1 MKHLFAGIAAVAV
14 IGAAAGAAYMYYK
27 KSQENLE
34 DYEEYIFT
42 DEGDDF
48 GAVEEAEDIVIV
60 EDVVP
65 QEEIVEE

>member
-1 MKHLFAGIAAVAV
+1 MKHLFAGLAAVAV

-27 KSQENLE
+27 KSQENME

-42 DEGDDF
+42 DEGDEFAD
-48 GAVEEAEDIVIV
+48 AEDIVIT

-65 QEEIVEE
+65 QDEIAE

>member
-1 MKHLFAGIAAVAV
+1 MKHRFAGLAAVAV

-27 KSQENLE
+27 KSQENVE

-42 DEGDDF
+42 DEGDEF
-48 GAVEEAEDIVIV
+48 GDVEEAEDIIIT

-65 QEEIVEE
+65 QEETEE

>member
-1 MKHLFAGIAAVAV
+1 MKHLFAGLAAVAV

-27 KSQENLE
+27 KSQENME

-42 DEGDDF
+42 DEGDEFAD
-48 GAVEEAEDIVIV
+48 AEDIVIT

-65 QEEIVEE
+65 QKEIAE

>member
-1 MKHLFAGIAAVAV
+1 MKHLFAGLAAVAV

-27 KSQENLE
+27 KSQENVE

-42 DEGDDF
+42 DEGDEF
-48 GAVEEAEDIVIV
+48 GDVKEAEDIIIT

-65 QEEIVEE
+65 QEETEE

>member
-1 MKHLFAGIAAVAV
+1 MKYLFAGLAAVAV

-27 KSQENLE
+27 KSQENME

-42 DEGDDF
+42 DEGDEFAD
-48 GAVEEAEDIVIV
+48 AEDIVIT

-65 QEEIVEE
+65 QEEIAE

>member
-1 MKHLFAGIAAVAV
+1 MKHLFAGLAAVAV

-27 KSQENLE
+27 KSQENME

-42 DEGDDF
+42 DEGDEFAD
-48 GAVEEAEDIVIV
+48 AEDIVIT

-65 QEEIVEE
+65 QEEIAE

>member
-1 MKHLFAGIAAVAV
+1 MKHLFAGLAAVAV

-27 KSQENLE
+27 KSQENME

-42 DEGDDF
+42 DEGDEF
-48 GAVEEAEDIVIV
+48 GDVEEAEDIIIT

-65 QEEIVEE
+65 QEETAE

>member
-1 MKHLFAGIAAVAV
+1 MKHLFAGLAAVAV

-27 KSQENLE
+27 ISQENME

-42 DEGDDF
+42 DEGDEFAD
-48 GAVEEAEDIVIV
+48 AEDIVIT

-65 QEEIVEE
+65 QEEIAE

>member
-1 MKHLFAGIAAVAV
+1 MKHLFAGLAAVAV

-27 KSQENLE
+27 KSQENME

-42 DEGDDF
+42 DEGDEFAD
-48 GAVEEAEDIVIV
+48 AEDIVIT

-65 QEEIVEE
+65 REEIAE

>member
-1 MKHLFAGIAAVAV
+1 MKHLFAGLAAVAV

-27 KSQENLE
+27 KNQEKME

-48 GAVEEAEDIVIV
+48 GTVEEVEDIIIT

-65 QEEIVEE
+65 QEEAAE